1 MLSNFMENQNHLLG
15 ISGAFF
21 LKFDRKTEAPHQID
35 FNIRSNEK

>member
-1 MLSNFMENQNHLLG
+1 MLSNFMEDKNQLLG

>member
-1 MLSNFMENQNHLLG
+1 MLSNLMEDKNHLLG